1 MTKIIPRLCHISQSG
16 HNLLELRCVRMEE
29 VVYELRLKIMFNIPI
44 FHWLK
49 SSHDATSMERLGK
62 VSWVKKTE
70 EMCLV
75 RNNLC
80 DYCRAVYTHSFL
92 TLWNPMDQSLLGS
105 TIYGILQ
112 ARILE
117 CIAISSTR
125 VSSQPRDH
133 TPVSCISCTAG
144 GLFTTELSG
153 TPLWLLHNAFTF
165 FIFFFLFGVHVGISY
180 RKKIL

>member
-1 MTKIIPRLCHISQSG
+1 
-16 HNLLELRCVRMEE
+16 
-29 VVYELRLKIMFNIPI
+29 
-44 FHWLK
+44 
-49 SSHDATSMERLGK
+49 MERLGK

-75 RNNLC
+75 HNNLC

-92 TLWNPMDQSLLGS
+92 TLWNPMVHSLLGS
-105 TIYGILQ
+105 NIYGILQ

-117 CIAISSTR
+117 CIAIFSTR

-144 GLFTTELSG
+144 GLFTRVIRDAPVIITQCFYF
-153 TPLWLLHNAFTF
+153 LHF
-165 FIFFFLFGVHVGISY
+165 FFFLGFMLVFLTEKKSDNLYLSCHNYFLYALHTFIFGLPRWLNGKESACQCRRHE
-180 RKKIL
+180 LNP

>member
-1 MTKIIPRLCHISQSG
+1 
-16 HNLLELRCVRMEE
+16 
-29 VVYELRLKIMFNIPI
+29 
-44 FHWLK
+44 
-49 SSHDATSMERLGK
+49 MERLGK

-75 RNNLC
+75 HNNLC

-92 TLWNPMDQSLLGS
+92 TLWNPMVHSLLGS
-105 TIYGILQ
+105 NIYGILQ

-117 CIAISSTR
+117 CIAIFSTR

-144 GLFTTELSG
+144 GLFTTESSG
-153 TPLWLLHNAFTF
+153 TPLWLLHSAFTI
-165 FIFFFLFGVHVGISY
+165 FIYFSFWGSCWYFLQ
-180 RKKIL
+180 KKNPITCICLAIITSFMPFIHLSSGFPGGSMVKNPPANAGDMS